1 MRITREAEAERCHND
16 LPEIVRVVLS
26 QAARMRKLGA
36 ISESYFQKQVSR
48 LEREE
53 LTPRGLRLVVDD
65 LPDGDTAFS
74 IESELMGAVSTF
86 RTERPR
92 VVPREHGTR
101 TSLSTFRSRR

>member
-1 MRITREAEAERCHND
+1 MRITRQPSSGQCPSE

-48 LEREE
+48 LEQEE
-53 LTPRGLRLVVDD
+53 LTPRGLHLVIDD
-65 LPDGDTAFS
+65 LPGGDTLFT
-74 IESELMGAVSTF
+74 IESALTGSVSTIS
-86 RTERPR
+86 TGRPSAGSR
-92 VVPREHGTR
+92 DLSPR

>member
-1 MRITREAEAERCHND
+1 MRITRQPASGQCPSE
-16 LPEIVRVVLS
+16 LPDIIRVVLS

-53 LTPRGLRLVVDD
+53 LTPRGLRLVVDN